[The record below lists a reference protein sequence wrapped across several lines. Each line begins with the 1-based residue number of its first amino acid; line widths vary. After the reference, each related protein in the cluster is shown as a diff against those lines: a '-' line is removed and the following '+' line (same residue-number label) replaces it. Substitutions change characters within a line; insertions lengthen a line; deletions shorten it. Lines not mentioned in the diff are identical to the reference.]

1 MKKRLRSLLLVLCI
15 VYLVFKIIKYIDNY
29 VHPLPMDFVLG
40 LFVAGS
46 LVFTCIALI
55 RRLFGGGT
63 DGR

>member
-1 MKKRLRSLLLVLCI
+1 MKKKLRFLLLSLSI

-46 LVFTCIALI
+46 LVFACIALI